1 MSSPRCIALTL
12 AATISLTAACSP
24 QARRTAAYAT
34 GGVALAGGAA
44 LAIGSNM
51 QADHEDDVPFDEIGI
66 GLGIGLAVV
75 GAVILGVTYATSPDA
90 PSAPASDTPLVVPTA
105 ETAPV
110 TLPAPARHRVSLAFE

>member
-1 MSSPRCIALTL
+1 MSSLRCIALTL
-12 AATISLTAACSP
+12 AATTVLTTACTS

-51 QADHEDDVPFDEIGI
+51 QADSEDDVPFDEIGI

-75 GAVILGVTYATSPDA
+75 GAVILGVTYATSPDPQA
-90 PSAPASDTPLVVPTA
+90 PPAGDTALVVPAT
-105 ETAPV
+105 ETAPL
-110 TLPAPARHRVSLAFE
+110 TLAPPARHRVSLAFE